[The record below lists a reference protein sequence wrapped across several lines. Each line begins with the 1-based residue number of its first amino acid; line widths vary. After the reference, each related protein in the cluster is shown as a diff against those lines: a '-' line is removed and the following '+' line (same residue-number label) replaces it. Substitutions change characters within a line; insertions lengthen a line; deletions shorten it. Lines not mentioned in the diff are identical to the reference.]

1 MRCLKIQILKLR
13 GKMPTYADELRRLA
27 DLLDKDFSRNILDVC
42 VELSNILRLL
52 LSNLNKA
59 VKNQ

>member
-1 MRCLKIQILKLR
+1 
-13 GKMPTYADELRRLA
+13 MPTYADELRRLA